1 MDFNKNSGG
10 KMKRLTLSVFALFLI
25 LTINLAAQTI
35 WKQDPNHSKLGF
47 VVTHLSIADVT
58 GYFTTF
64 DVSVNSSQ
72 ADFSDAV
79 IEMTADINTINT
91 GIDARDKHLRSAD
104 FFDAATFPTM
114 TFKSTSIE
122 KSGDKTYKLKGNLTM
137 HGVTKEIAVEL
148 IHRGTIQN
156 AMTNN
161 ADVAGLQILGTLKRS
176 DFNIGSTFPDFAI
189 SDEVRIKADGEF
201 SKK

>member
-1 MDFNKNSGG
+1 
-10 KMKRLTLSVFALFLI
+10 MKKFSLI
-25 LTINLAAQTI
+25 LALIAVFLTFNLNAQTV

-64 DVSVNSSQ
+64 DVTVTSSQ

-91 GIDARDKHLRSAD
+91 GIEARDKHLKSAD
-104 FFDAATFPTM
+104 FFDAATYPTM

-122 KSGDKTYKLKGNLTM
+122 KTGDKQFKLKGNLTM
-137 HGVTKEIAVEL
+137 HGITKEITVDL

-156 AMTNN
+156 PMANN

>member
-1 MDFNKNSGG
+1 
-10 KMKRLTLSVFALFLI
+10 MKKISKLIVLIAVFFAL
-25 LTINLAAQTI
+25 NLNAQTV

-58 GYFTTF
+58 GYFATF
-64 DVSVNSSQ
+64 DVTVTSSQ

-91 GIDARDKHLRSAD
+91 GIEARDKHLKSAD
-104 FFDAATFPTM
+104 FFDAATYPTM

-122 KSGDKTYKLKGNLTM
+122 KTGDKQFKLKGNLTM
-137 HGVTKEIAVEL
+137 HGVTKEITVDL

-156 AMTNN
+156 PMANN
-161 ADVAGLQILGTLKRS
+161 ADVAGLQILGTIKRS

>member
-1 MDFNKNSGG
+1 
-10 KMKRLTLSVFALFLI
+10 MKKISLI
-25 LTINLAAQTI
+25 LALIAVFLTFNLNAQTV

-64 DVSVNSSQ
+64 DVTVNSSQ

-91 GIDARDKHLRSAD
+91 GIEARDKHLKSAD
-104 FFDAATFPTM
+104 FFDAATYPTM

-122 KSGDKTYKLKGNLTM
+122 KSGDKTFKLKGNLTM
-137 HGVTKEIAVEL
+137 HGVTKEITVDL

-161 ADVAGLQILGTLKRS
+161 TDVAGLQILGTIKRS

>member
-1 MDFNKNSGG
+1 
-10 KMKRLTLSVFALFLI
+10 MKKISLI
-25 LTINLAAQTI
+25 LALIAVFLTFNLNAQTV

-64 DVSVNSSQ
+64 DVTVTSSQ
-72 ADFSDAV
+72 ADFSDAI

-91 GIDARDKHLRSAD
+91 GIEARDKHLKSAD
-104 FFDAATFPTM
+104 FFDAATYPTM

-122 KSGDKTYKLKGNLTM
+122 KTGDNQFKLKGNLTM
-137 HGVTKEIAVEL
+137 HGITKEITVDL

-156 AMTNN
+156 PMANN

>member
-1 MDFNKNSGG
+1 
-10 KMKRLTLSVFALFLI
+10 MKKISLI
-25 LTINLAAQTI
+25 LALIAVFLTFNLNAQTV

-64 DVSVNSSQ
+64 DVTVNSSQ

-91 GIDARDKHLRSAD
+91 GIDARDKHLKSTD
-104 FFDAATFPTM
+104 FFDAATYPTM

-122 KSGDKTYKLKGNLTM
+122 KSGDKTFKLKGNLTM
-137 HGVTKEIAVEL
+137 HGVTKEITVEL

-156 AMTNN
+156 PMANN
-161 ADVAGLQILGTLKRS
+161 ADVAGLQILGTIKRS

>member
-1 MDFNKNSGG
+1 
-10 KMKRLTLSVFALFLI
+10 MKKITLI
-25 LTINLAAQTI
+25 LALIAVFVTFNLNAQTV

-47 VVTHLSIADVT
+47 IVTHLSIADVT
-58 GYFTTF
+58 GYFTSF
-64 DVSVNSSQ
+64 DVTVTSSQ

-91 GIDARDKHLRSAD
+91 GIEARDKHLKSAD
-104 FFDAATFPTM
+104 FFDAATYPNM

-122 KSGDKTYKLKGNLTM
+122 KSGDKSFKLKGNLTM
-137 HGVTKEIAVEL
+137 HGITKEITVEL

-156 AMTNN
+156 PMANN

-176 DFNIGSTFPDFAI
+176 DFNIGPTFPDFAI

>member
-1 MDFNKNSGG
+1 
-10 KMKRLTLSVFALFLI
+10 MKKISLI
-25 LTINLAAQTI
+25 LALIAVFLTFNLNAQTV

-64 DVSVNSSQ
+64 DVTVNSSQ

-91 GIDARDKHLRSAD
+91 GIEARDKHLKSAD
-104 FFDAATFPTM
+104 FFDAATYPTM

-137 HGVTKEIAVEL
+137 HGVTKEITVEL

-156 AMTNN
+156 PMANN
-161 ADVAGLQILGTLKRS
+161 ADVAGLQILGTIKRS

>member
-1 MDFNKNSGG
+1 MKKISQLIVLIAVFLTFNLN
-10 KMKRLTLSVFALFLI
+10 
-25 LTINLAAQTI
+25 AQTV

-64 DVSVNSSQ
+64 DVTVNSSQ

-91 GIDARDKHLRSAD
+91 GIDARDKHLKSAD
-104 FFDAATFPTM
+104 FFDAATYPTM

-122 KSGDKTYKLKGNLTM
+122 KSGDKTFKLKGNLTM
-137 HGVTKEIAVEL
+137 HGVTKEITVEL

-156 AMTNN
+156 PMANN
-161 ADVAGLQILGTLKRS
+161 ADVAGLQILGTIKRS

>member
-1 MDFNKNSGG
+1 
-10 KMKRLTLSVFALFLI
+10 MKKISLI
-25 LTINLAAQTI
+25 LALIAVFLTFNLNAQSV

-64 DVSVNSSQ
+64 DVTVTSSQ

-91 GIDARDKHLRSAD
+91 GIEARDKHLKSAD
-104 FFDAATFPTM
+104 FFDAATYPTM

-122 KSGDKTYKLKGNLTM
+122 KTGVKQFKLKGNLTM
-137 HGVTKEIAVEL
+137 HGITKEITVDL

-156 AMTNN
+156 PMANN

>member
-1 MDFNKNSGG
+1 MKKISQFLVLIAVFLTFNLN
-10 KMKRLTLSVFALFLI
+10 
-25 LTINLAAQTI
+25 AQTV

-64 DVSVNSSQ
+64 DVTVTSSQ

-91 GIDARDKHLRSAD
+91 GIDARDKHLKSAD
-104 FFDAATFPTM
+104 FFDAATYLTM

-122 KSGDKTYKLKGNLTM
+122 K
-137 HGVTKEIAVEL
+137 
-148 IHRGTIQN
+148 
-156 AMTNN
+156 
-161 ADVAGLQILGTLKRS
+161 
-176 DFNIGSTFPDFAI
+176 
-189 SDEVRIKADGEF
+189 
-201 SKK
+201 

>member
-1 MDFNKNSGG
+1 
-10 KMKRLTLSVFALFLI
+10 MKKISQFIVLTALFL
-25 LTINLAAQTI
+25 TFNLNAQTV

-47 VVTHLSIADVT
+47 VVSHLSIADVT

-64 DVSVNSSQ
+64 DVTVNSSQ

-91 GIDARDKHLRSAD
+91 GIEARDKHLKSAD
-104 FFDAATFPTM
+104 FFDAATHPTM

-122 KSGDKTYKLKGNLTM
+122 KSGDKTFKLKGNLTM
-137 HGVTKEIAVEL
+137 HGITKEITVEL
-148 IHRGTIQN
+148 IHRGTVQN
-156 AMTNN
+156 PMASN
-161 ADVAGLQILGTLKRS
+161 ADVAGLQILGTIKRS

>member
-1 MDFNKNSGG
+1 
-10 KMKRLTLSVFALFLI
+10 MKKISLI
-25 LTINLAAQTI
+25 LALIAVFLTFNLNAQSV

-64 DVSVNSSQ
+64 DVTVTSSQ

-91 GIDARDKHLRSAD
+91 GIEARDKHLKSAD
-104 FFDAATFPTM
+104 FFDAATYPTM

-122 KSGDKTYKLKGNLTM
+122 KTGDKQFKLKGNLTM
-137 HGVTKEIAVEL
+137 HGITKEITVDL

-156 AMTNN
+156 PMANN

>member
-1 MDFNKNSGG
+1 
-10 KMKRLTLSVFALFLI
+10 MKKISLFLFLTALFF
-25 LTINLAAQTI
+25 TINLNSQTV

-64 DVSVNSSQ
+64 DVTVSSSQ
-72 ADFSDAV
+72 TDFSDAV
-79 IEMTADINTINT
+79 IEMTADINTVNT
-91 GIDARDKHLRSAD
+91 GIDARDKHLKSAD
-104 FFDAATFPTM
+104 FFDAATYPTM

-137 HGVTKEIAVEL
+137 HGVTKEITVDL

-156 AMTNN
+156 PMANN
-161 ADVAGLQILGTLKRS
+161 ADVAGLQILGTIKRS

>member
-1 MDFNKNSGG
+1 
-10 KMKRLTLSVFALFLI
+10 MKKISLI
-25 LTINLAAQTI
+25 LALIAVFVTFNLNAQSV

-64 DVSVNSSQ
+64 DVTVTSSQ

-79 IEMTADINTINT
+79 IEMTADISTINT
-91 GIDARDKHLRSAD
+91 GIDARDKHLKSAD
-104 FFDAATFPTM
+104 FFDVATYPTM

-122 KSGDKTYKLKGNLTM
+122 KSGDKTFKLKGNLTM
-137 HGVTKEIAVEL
+137 HGITKEITVDL

-156 AMTNN
+156 PMANN
-161 ADVAGLQILGTLKRS
+161 ADVAGLQILGSIKRS

>member
-1 MDFNKNSGG
+1 
-10 KMKRLTLSVFALFLI
+10 MKKISLI
-25 LTINLAAQTI
+25 LALIAVFLTFNLNAQSV

-64 DVSVNSSQ
+64 DVTVTSSQ

-91 GIDARDKHLRSAD
+91 GIEARDKHLKSAD
-104 FFDAATFPTM
+104 FFDAATYPTM

-122 KSGDKTYKLKGNLTM
+122 KSGDKSFKLKGNLTM
-137 HGVTKEIAVEL
+137 HGVTKEITVEL

-156 AMTNN
+156 PMANN

>member
-1 MDFNKNSGG
+1 
-10 KMKRLTLSVFALFLI
+10 MKKISLI
-25 LTINLAAQTI
+25 LALIAVFLTFNLNAQTV

-64 DVSVNSSQ
+64 DVTVNSSQ

-91 GIDARDKHLRSAD
+91 GIEARDKHLKSAD
-104 FFDAATFPTM
+104 FFDAATYPTM

-122 KSGDKTYKLKGNLTM
+122 KSGDKTFKLKGNLTM
-137 HGVTKEIAVEL
+137 HGVTKEITVEL

-156 AMTNN
+156 PMANN
-161 ADVAGLQILGTLKRS
+161 ADVAGLQILGTIKRS

-201 SKK
+201 TKK

>member
-1 MDFNKNSGG
+1 
-10 KMKRLTLSVFALFLI
+10 MKKISQLIVLFAFIFAVNLS
-25 LTINLAAQTI
+25 AQTV

-47 VVTHLSIADVT
+47 TVTHLSIADVT
-58 GYFTTF
+58 GYFTKF
-64 DVSVNSSQ
+64 DVSVTSSQ
-72 ADFSDAV
+72 ADFGDAV
-79 IEMTADINTINT
+79 IELTADINSINT
-91 GIDARDKHLRSAD
+91 GIEARDNHLKTAD
-104 FFDAATFPTM
+104 FFDAATYPTM

-137 HGVTKEIAVEL
+137 HGVTKEITVDL
-148 IHRGTIQN
+148 IYRGTIQN
-156 AMTNN
+156 PMANN

>member
-1 MDFNKNSGG
+1 
-10 KMKRLTLSVFALFLI
+10 MKKISQIIVLLAFVFTVNLS
-25 LTINLAAQTI
+25 AQTV

-47 VVTHLSIADVT
+47 TVTHLSIADVT
-58 GYFTTF
+58 GYFTKF
-64 DVSVNSSQ
+64 DVNVTSSQ

-79 IEMTADINTINT
+79 IELTADINSVNT
-91 GIDARDKHLRSAD
+91 GIEARDNHLRTAD
-104 FFDAATFPTM
+104 FFDASTYPTM

-122 KSGDKTYKLKGNLTM
+122 KTGDKQYKLKGNLTM
-137 HGVTKEIAVEL
+137 HGVTKEITVDL

-156 AMTNN
+156 PMANN

-176 DFNIGSTFPDFAI
+176 DFNIGPNFPEFAI

>member
-1 MDFNKNSGG
+1 MKKISLLLALIAVFVTFNVN
-10 KMKRLTLSVFALFLI
+10 
-25 LTINLAAQTI
+25 AQTV

-58 GYFTTF
+58 GYFTSF
-64 DVSVNSSQ
+64 DVTVTSSQ

-91 GIDARDKHLRSAD
+91 GIEARDKHLKSAD
-104 FFDAATFPTM
+104 FFDAATYPNM

-122 KSGDKTYKLKGNLTM
+122 KSGDKSFKLKGNLTM
-137 HGVTKEIAVEL
+137 HGITKEITVEL

-156 AMTNN
+156 PMANN

-176 DFNIGSTFPDFAI
+176 DFNIGPTFPDFAI

>member
-1 MDFNKNSGG
+1 
-10 KMKRLTLSVFALFLI
+10 MKKISLI
-25 LTINLAAQTI
+25 LALIAVFLTFNLNAQTV

-64 DVSVNSSQ
+64 DVTVTSSQ

-91 GIDARDKHLRSAD
+91 GIEARDKHLKSAD
-104 FFDAATFPTM
+104 FFDAATYPTM

-122 KSGDKTYKLKGNLTM
+122 KSGDKTFKLKGNLMM
-137 HGVTKEIAVEL
+137 HGVTKEITVEL

-156 AMTNN
+156 PMANN
-161 ADVAGLQILGTLKRS
+161 ADVAGLQILGTIKRS

>member
-1 MDFNKNSGG
+1 
-10 KMKRLTLSVFALFLI
+10 MKKISLI
-25 LTINLAAQTI
+25 LALIAVFLTFNLNAQSV

-64 DVSVNSSQ
+64 DVTVNSSQ

-91 GIDARDKHLRSAD
+91 GIEARDKHLKSAD
-104 FFDAATFPTM
+104 FFDAATYPTM

-122 KSGDKTYKLKGNLTM
+122 KSGDKTFKLKGNLTM
-137 HGVTKEIAVEL
+137 HGVTKEITVEL

-156 AMTNN
+156 PMANN
-161 ADVAGLQILGTLKRS
+161 ADVAGLQILGTIKRS

>member
-1 MDFNKNSGG
+1 
-10 KMKRLTLSVFALFLI
+10 MKKIAQIVVLIAFI
-25 LTINLAAQTI
+25 LTTNIFAQSV

-47 VVTHLSIADVT
+47 TVTHLTVADVT
-58 GYFTTF
+58 GYFTKF
-64 DVSVNSSQ
+64 DVSVTSSQ

-79 IEMTADINTINT
+79 IELTADVNSINT
-91 GIDARDKHLRSAD
+91 GIEARDNHLKSAD
-104 FFDAATFPTM
+104 FFDAATYPTM

-122 KSGDKTYKLKGNLTM
+122 KNGDKQFKLKGNLTM
-137 HGVTKEIAVEL
+137 HGVTKEITVDL

-156 AMTNN
+156 PMANN
-161 ADVAGLQILGTLKRS
+161 ADVAGLQILGTIKRS
-176 DFNIGSTFPDFAI
+176 DFMIGSTFPDFAI

>member
-1 MDFNKNSGG
+1 
-10 KMKRLTLSVFALFLI
+10 MKKISLI
-25 LTINLAAQTI
+25 LALIAVFLTFNLNAQSV

-64 DVSVNSSQ
+64 DVTVTSSQ

-91 GIDARDKHLRSAD
+91 GIEARDKHLKSAD
-104 FFDAATFPTM
+104 FFDAATYPTM

-122 KSGDKTYKLKGNLTM
+122 KTGDKQFKLKGNLTM
-137 HGVTKEIAVEL
+137 HGITKEITVEL

-156 AMTNN
+156 PMANN

>member
-1 MDFNKNSGG
+1 
-10 KMKRLTLSVFALFLI
+10 MKKITLI
-25 LTINLAAQTI
+25 LALIAVFVTFNLNAQTV

-58 GYFTTF
+58 GYFTSF
-64 DVSVNSSQ
+64 DVTVTSSQ

-91 GIDARDKHLRSAD
+91 GIEARDKHLKSAD
-104 FFDAATFPTM
+104 FFDAATYPNM

-122 KSGDKTYKLKGNLTM
+122 KSGDKSFKLKGNLTM
-137 HGVTKEIAVEL
+137 HGITKEITVEL

-156 AMTNN
+156 PMANN

-176 DFNIGSTFPDFAI
+176 DFNIGPTFPDFAI

>member
-1 MDFNKNSGG
+1 
-10 KMKRLTLSVFALFLI
+10 MKRLTLSFFVLLFL
-25 LTINLAAQTI
+25 LTINLAAQTV

-47 VVTHLSIADVT
+47 TVTHLSIADVT
-58 GYFTTF
+58 GYFTKF
-64 DVSVNSSQ
+64 DVSVTSSQ

-79 IEMTADINTINT
+79 IEMTADINSVNT
-91 GIDARDKHLRSAD
+91 GIEARDNHLKTAD
-104 FFDAATFPTM
+104 FFDAATYPTM

-122 KSGDKTYKLKGNLTM
+122 KSGDKTFKLKGNLTM
-137 HGVTKEIAVEL
+137 HGITKEITVEL

-156 AMTNN
+156 PMANN

-176 DFNIGSTFPDFAI
+176 DFNIGPNFPDFAI

>member
-1 MDFNKNSGG
+1 
-10 KMKRLTLSVFALFLI
+10 MKKISQIIALIAFFAA
-25 LTINLAAQTI
+25 INIFSQSL

-47 VVTHLSIADVT
+47 TVTHLTITDVT
-58 GYFTTF
+58 GYFTKF
-64 DVSVNSSQ
+64 DVSVTSTQ

-79 IEMTADINTINT
+79 IELTAEINSINT
-91 GIDARDKHLRSAD
+91 GIEARDNHLKTAD
-104 FFDAATFPTM
+104 FFDAATYPTM

-122 KSGDKTYKLKGNLTM
+122 KNGDKQFRLKGNLTM
-137 HGVTKEIAVEL
+137 HGVTKEITVDL

-156 AMTNN
+156 PMANN
-161 ADVAGLQILGTLKRS
+161 ADVAGLQILGTIKRS